1 MQDTVN
7 GSTPLNI
14 LLIERREGDTLSCLD
29 VLRRAGYQP
38 RAALVASEQAFLD
51 TLDERL
57 DLILARAEAPFPD
70 PARALALLHER
81 DLDVPLIVLDGAY
94 TPERAERLV
103 RAGAADCVSQDQ
115 LPRLVHA
122 VSKAQ
127 QEHKLRA
134 VNRRL
139 EAALAQLERTQEK
152 AVMQERLAAVG
163 QLAAGVAHDF
173 NNLLSAVLLHCELL
187 MERPDL
193 PDEAWV
199 RAATIREQAQRAASL
214 TSQILDFSRQS
225 VLERRPV
232 DLAALARKC
241 LALLE
246 RTLPE
251 NIELTLDHAPEPL
264 VVEADPDRLH
274 QVFINLALNAR
285 DAMPRGGTLTCRI
298 ERVQQA
304 PGDEPLYRDMA
315 PGDWVRIEVSD
326 SGSGIAEEDLPRI
339 FEPFFT
345 TKPPGQG
352 SGLGLAQV
360 YGIVKKHEGYI
371 DVTSEPGAGATFTIY
386 LPALEGAQTQDL
398 IRPRAEKASGDG
410 ATVLVVEDDA
420 PTRVAVCETLEML
433 GYTPV
438 PAEDGLGA
446 LALMEQVPD
455 VRLVLADMIM
465 PAMDGVDLWEK
476 LRTARPEV
484 PVVLVTGYPL
494 QEALRARVEAGE
506 LTWAQKP
513 LDLATL
519 ERVVREA
526 LEGG

>member
-1 MQDTVN
+1 MQKNVN
-7 GSTPLNI
+7 GSTPLQI
-14 LLIERREGDTLSCLD
+14 LLIERREGDTSACLD
-29 VLRRAGYQP
+29 VLQHAGYQTS
-38 RAALVASEQAFLD
+38 AARVTSEQAYLD
-51 TLDERL
+51 TLNERL
-57 DLILARAEAPFPD
+57 DLILARAEAPSPD
-70 PARALALLHER
+70 PERALDLLHKD

-94 TPERAERLV
+94 TPERAERLI

-122 VSKAQ
+122 VAKAQ
-127 QEHKLRA
+127 QERKLRA
-134 VNRRL
+134 VNRQL
-139 EAALAQLERTQEK
+139 EAALTQLERTQEK
-152 AVMQERLAAVG
+152 AIMQERLAAVG

-173 NNLLSAVLLHCELL
+173 NNLLSAVLLNCEL
-187 MERPDL
+187 MMDRPDL

-199 RAATIREQAQRAASL
+199 RAATIRDQAQRAASL
-214 TSQILDFSRQS
+214 TSQILDFSRRS
-225 VLERRPV
+225 VLERRPL
-232 DLAALARKC
+232 DLAALMHEC
-241 LALLE
+241 LLLLE

-251 NIELTLDHAPEPL
+251 NIELVLDHASEPM

-274 QVFINLALNAR
+274 QMFVNLALNAR
-285 DAMPRGGTLTCRI
+285 DAMPRGGRLICRVAKV
-298 ERVQQA
+298 RQA
-304 PGDEPLYRDMA
+304 PGDTPLYGDMS
-315 PGDWVRIEVSD
+315 PGEWVRIEVED
-326 SGSGIAEEDLPRI
+326 TGTGILPENLPHI

-352 SGLGLAQV
+352 SGLGLSQV

-371 DVTSEPGAGATFTIY
+371 DVASEPGVGTTFTIY
-386 LPALEGAQTQDL
+386 LPELEALALEE
-398 IRPRAEKASGDG
+398 IERPATEKSEGDG

-438 PAEDGLGA
+438 PAEDGLEG
-446 LALMEQVPD
+446 LELVEQLPD

-465 PAMDGVDLWEK
+465 PAMDGVDLWER
-476 LRTARPEV
+476 LREARPEV

-506 LTWAQKP
+506 LTWVQKP
-513 LDLATL
+513 LDLETL

-526 LEGG
+526 LGE